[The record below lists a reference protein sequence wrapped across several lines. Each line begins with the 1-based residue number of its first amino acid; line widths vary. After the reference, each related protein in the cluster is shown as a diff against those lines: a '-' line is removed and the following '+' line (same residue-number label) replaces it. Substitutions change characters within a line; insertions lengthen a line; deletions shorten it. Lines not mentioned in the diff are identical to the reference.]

1 MDAVYDLTG
10 LIGTGNNTMGKC
22 TVRFYHTKY
31 TVKKKKKKK
40 NNLHLPIV
48 YIVFFVHYFLSS
60 LKIHLQLWA
69 CIVPPSAKA
78 LIKPHQSCITLF
90 STPPRSGTDQFGSN
104 CQDEVKPTK
113 VIQDDRN
120 SPADSM
126 TLTLL
131 TSSLSTP
138 PAVRPTVNYTCSGIG
153 R

>member
-1 MDAVYDLTG
+1 MYRPFLPYKVHSKREKKRKECTRFFSFLFYCVLCMVETD
-10 LIGTGNNTMGKC
+10 GTFAHRVHRVLC
-22 TVRFYHTKY
+22 T
-31 TVKKKKKKK
+31 
-40 NNLHLPIV
+40 L
-48 YIVFFVHYFLSS
+48 FLSS
-60 LKIHLQLWA
+60 LKIRLQLWA

-104 CQDEVKPTK
+104 CQDEVKLTK
-113 VIQDDRN
+113 VIQDHRN

-153 R
+153 H